1 MSTDIRNLPKPIKG
15 AGLTN
20 AGVVILQFLLI
31 ILFET
36 IEYSVGKVGIITG
49 LAIIVAVAGG
59 FYLGRAGT
67 SFATV
72 VNPPIVFF
80 FTSVVLIATVGGAG
94 VHVAKFG
101 LDLVTTLGG
110 AAPYLVV
117 ATVIG
122 WGWHLWIGR
131 KEKKA
136 KIEPI
141 EERGGVTSALP
152 EFDSFSEES

>member
-1 MSTDIRNLPKPIKG
+1 MSNDLRTLPKPIKG

-20 AGVVILQFLLI
+20 PGVVILQFLI
-31 ILFET
+31 ILLFET

-49 LAIIVAVAGG
+49 LAIIVAIAGG
-59 FYLGRAGT
+59 FYLGRPGT
-67 SFATV
+67 SFTAV

-80 FTSVVLIATVGGAG
+80 FCTIVLIATLGGAG

-117 ATVIG
+117 GTVVG
-122 WGWHLWIGR
+122 WGYHLWSNR
-131 KEKKA
+131 KPKTISE
-136 KIEPI
+136 
-141 EERGGVTSALP
+141 
-152 EFDSFSEES
+152 DSDSKESEEEIS